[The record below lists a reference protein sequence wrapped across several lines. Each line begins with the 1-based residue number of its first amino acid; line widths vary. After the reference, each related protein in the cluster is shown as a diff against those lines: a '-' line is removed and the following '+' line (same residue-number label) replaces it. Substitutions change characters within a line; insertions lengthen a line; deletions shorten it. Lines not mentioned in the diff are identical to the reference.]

1 MTGFQASLFNTFSHR
16 IVCLDSTHKT
26 NHYRFKLL
34 TLVVRDEYH
43 NGRLNTIK
51 KMHMHGL
58 LFIIGMP
65 VAWAISDRED
75 ADTIEAYWAAVKT
88 KCPEAVVSNLMTDY
102 G

>member
-43 NGRLNTIK
+43 NGRLMAAAYHN
-51 KMHMHGL
+51 GSS
-58 LFIIGMP
+58 IIVTNAHLHLHFSWEQARQVQMG
-65 VAWAISDRED
+65 VLQAAIVESCS
-75 ADTIEAYWAAVKT
+75 THL
-88 KCPEAVVSNLMTDY
+88 VSR